1 MREKTTVN
9 KQGSF
14 LCEKSLFL
22 YERMDNLRD
31 FTSFKAKQFTESVIR
46 EMSRVANKHQAINLA
61 QGFPDFPA
69 PQALKDAAHRAID
82 NNHNQYAITWGTKQL
97 RDAIVYKVQR
107 DYGVTLDP
115 EGQITVCCGAT
126 EGMIATL
133 LATINPGDEVII
145 FEPFY
150 ENYGADVVL
159 CGATPRY
166 IKLNAPDY
174 SFDHD
179 ELASLFNEKTKAIII
194 NTPNNPTGKVF
205 SLEEMTF
212 IADLCKK
219 YDTLAI
225 TDEIY
230 EHIVYDGEKHIPM
243 WTLPDMF
250 DRCIAVNS
258 VSKTYSVTGWRIGF
272 VTASHVLT
280 DAIRKVHDFLT
291 VGAAA
296 PLQMAVA
303 EAFRFDES
311 YYQEHLI
318 DFYGARRDYF
328 LKVLTDA
335 GFQCIVP
342 KGAYYIMA
350 DISNFGYDDDVE
362 FAFFLTEK
370 IGVAVVPG
378 STFYRDGQADGK
390 KFVRFC
396 FCKQMATLEA
406 AAERLKKL
414 KGYRKA

>member
-22 YERMDNLRD
+22 YERMDILRD

-174 SFDHD
+174 
-179 ELASLFNEKTKAIII
+179 
-194 NTPNNPTGKVF
+194 
-205 SLEEMTF
+205 
-212 IADLCKK
+212 
-219 YDTLAI
+219 
-225 TDEIY
+225 
-230 EHIVYDGEKHIPM
+230 
-243 WTLPDMF
+243 
-250 DRCIAVNS
+250 
-258 VSKTYSVTGWRIGF
+258 
-272 VTASHVLT
+272 
-280 DAIRKVHDFLT
+280 
-291 VGAAA
+291 
-296 PLQMAVA
+296 
-303 EAFRFDES
+303 
-311 YYQEHLI
+311 
-318 DFYGARRDYF
+318 
-328 LKVLTDA
+328 
-335 GFQCIVP
+335 
-342 KGAYYIMA
+342 
-350 DISNFGYDDDVE
+350 
-362 FAFFLTEK
+362 
-370 IGVAVVPG
+370 
-378 STFYRDGQADGK
+378 
-390 KFVRFC
+390 
-396 FCKQMATLEA
+396 
-406 AAERLKKL
+406 
-414 KGYRKA
+414 